1 MNKRLLL
8 GFPLFF
14 AAFFGVF
21 TLINLI
27 QNSKIE
33 KIDIINLVTSFSC
46 TLLIVFIPNIINVI
60 RKRKIQNNYI

>member
-1 MNKRLLL
+1 MNKRLML

-27 QNSKIE
+27 QNNKIT
-33 KIDIINLVTSFSC
+33 KIDILNLIASFSC
-46 TLLIVFIPNIINVI
+46 TLLIVFIPNIINI
-60 RKRKIQNNYI
+60 IKRRTNQKEYI